1 MAQTKRKRRSK
12 HRGNAAGSVEA
23 RGRTGRPPR
32 PEENKAAA
40 RTQLRRDRLTKAP
53 TWRGAAIRA
62 AITAAV
68 LLLIL
73 LLALKAKAATALVM
87 SLLAFAIYV
96 PMSYYSDLFVFR
108 RRERKKAA

>member
-1 MAQTKRKRRSK
+1 MAQTKKKRRSK

-40 RTQLRRDRLTKAP
+40 RTQAKRDRLTKPP
-53 TWRGAAIRA
+53 TWRSSAIRA
-62 AITAAV
+62 ALTAAV
-68 LLLIL
+68 LFPIL
-73 LLALKAKAATALVM
+73 LLLLKAKPATAIVM
-87 SLLAFAIYV
+87 TFVAFGIYV
-96 PMSYYSDLFVFR
+96 PMSYYTDLFVFR